1 MGVSPK
7 LYVNKPKKGNHYNI
21 FPAEKNIPIMIF
33 RRATFQLLISILY
46 SDLQRSWSSIS
57 NNRHLLH
64 RRRRLRRRRWRHQH
78 LHAVRLHHLS
88 RLRNLSS
95 VVTSTSGLCY
105 WLSISLLEVPLLLFT
120 FYQYCHLCPML
131 LNFNIKFQSLW
142 FAFLIAL
149 LWICF
154 ICFNLFLSPLLWCYA
169 VFKNP
174 Q

>member
-78 LHAVRLHHLS
+78 LRAVRLHHLS
-88 RLRNLSS
+88 RLRNLLS
-95 VVTSTSGLCY
+95 VVISTSGLCY
-105 WLSISLLEVPLLLFT
+105 WLSISLSEVPLLLFT
-120 FYQYCHLCPML
+120 FYHYCISSAQCSLIS
-131 LNFNIKFQSLW
+131 IKSSEVFDFRLGHFWLHFYGSALYV
-142 FAFLIAL
+142 LIY
-149 LWICF
+149 F
-154 ICFNLFLSPLLWCYA
+154 
-169 VFKNP
+169 
-174 Q
+174 